1 MSGSFRTSAN
11 ASFSEL
17 PKSTY
22 DTSTVSSLF
31 TPAMDSKD
39 VGGSHGD
46 PNHPPPPPP
55 RLDSESRELEQTAMT
70 T

>member
-1 MSGSFRTSAN
+1 MSGSFLTSAN

-46 PNHPPPPPP
+46 PNHPPPRR
-55 RLDSESRELEQTAMT
+55 RLDCESRELEQTTMT